1 MDKFRKANITGG
13 SLGAGLNGNGSNG
26 GEELALSFDHLQK
39 SGSDVGLYT
48 KRKESLPGQASLDA
62 NDEHLMNDI
71 LASI

>member
-26 GEELALSFDHLQK
+26 EELALSFDHLQK
-39 SGSDVGLYT
+39 SGSDVAIYT
-48 KRKESLPGQASLDA
+48 KRKESLPGQGSLDA
-62 NDEHLMNDI
+62 NDEFLMNDI